1 MNIFIQFKNE
11 IATPKLMG
19 TVLPGIT
26 RESIIQILRDRGIT
40 VNERQISIDEVVDEY
55 KKGNVLRVFGTG
67 TAAVI
72 SPVGLLSYKGFE
84 MKFDYSAPADLA
96 VDLFN
101 EITAIQRGEIEDR
114 YNWLTYVDKKGVE
127 V

>member
-1 MNIFIQFKNE
+1 M
-11 IATPKLMG
+11 
-19 TVLPGIT
+19 
-26 RESIIQILRDRGIT
+26 
-40 VNERQISIDEVVDEY
+40 DEY

-84 MKFDYSAPADLA
+84 MKFDYSDPNDLA
-96 VDLFN
+96 VDLFK
-101 EITAIQRGEIEDR
+101 EITAMQRAEVEDR
-114 YNWLTYVDKKGVE
+114 YNWLTYVYKKGVE